1 MPNKIKKPVQAPK
14 KQSATEK
21 MIEEC
26 VKKAKARKRSGQ
38 TDSEWRQQYAQT
50 LKVENQTAQLSQTPF
65 DGAATKKKIER

>member
-1 MPNKIKKPVQAPK
+1 MPKVKKSSQTPK

-26 VKKAKARKRSGQ
+26 VKRAKARKRSGQ

-50 LKVENQTAQLSQTPF
+50 LKVEGEAAQFSQTPF
-65 DGAATKKKIER
+65 DGDATKKKI